1 MPRRVPR
8 LPHVTRTWPRWTLAL
23 SLLLGACGLLWAG
36 ESARLGGCTP
46 RAPRTDEGPMDAP
59 LVHAPSDPNAE
70 REVTG
75 AVALEPSGAARS
87 ACEAA
92 CEDVFWPEATG
103 FAPAP
108 RRVGASLRALPG
120 ARGWWVDAAPDHEH
134 SALLCV
140 ENEPPEL
147 ECPWVMPL
155 AAMVPWG
162 GGEVYV
168 QATLGAAEALLEIT
182 LHPAANRQSCV
193 CPLFDLRARA
203 H

>member
-1 MPRRVPR
+1 M
-8 LPHVTRTWPRWTLAL
+8 
-23 SLLLGACGLLWAG
+23 
-36 ESARLGGCTP
+36 E
-46 RAPRTDEGPMDAP
+46 APIA
-59 LVHAPSDPNAE
+59 HAPSDPSRA
-70 REVTG
+70 REVTE
-75 AVALEPSGAARS
+75 ALELEPTSAVRS

-108 RRVGASLRALPG
+108 RRAGASLRALPG

-134 SALLCV
+134 SAMLCV

-155 AAMVPWG
+155 GATVPWG
-162 GGEVYV
+162 GREVHV
-168 QATLGAAEALLEIT
+168 QATLAAAEALLEIT
-182 LHPAANRQSCV
+182 LHAAATGPSCV